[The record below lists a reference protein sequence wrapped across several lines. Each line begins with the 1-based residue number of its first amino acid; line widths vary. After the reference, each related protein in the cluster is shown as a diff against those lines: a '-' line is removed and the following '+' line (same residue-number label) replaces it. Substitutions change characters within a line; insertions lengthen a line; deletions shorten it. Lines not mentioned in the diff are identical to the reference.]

1 MMNVQIGLACLLVG
15 LGVGMIYGREEKANG
30 PVFVTE
36 GEVFDGQVTMLDK
49 FVEACLAQDATACAD
64 LYTEDTVY
72 MVQNQ
77 PTLEGYDEV
86 LNSYQALFSEN
97 DLAEI
102 EMAEPVQQVLSMGD
116 FAVVRGSGFNIT
128 ITDGVSEKES
138 YKWLILS
145 QRQANGSWKILWD
158 IYNYDDDYM
167 Q

>member
-1 MMNVQIGLACLLVG
+1 
-15 LGVGMIYGREEKANG
+15 MIYGREEKAEG

-77 PTLEGYDEV
+77 PALEGYDEV

-97 DLAEI
+97 RSAEI

-116 FAVVRGSGFNIT
+116 FAVVRGSGYNIT
-128 ITDGVSEKES
+128 MTDGVSEKES

-145 QRQANGSWKILWD
+145 QRQTDGSWKMLWD
-158 IYNYDDDYM
+158 ICNYDDDYTR
-167 Q
+167 

>member
-1 MMNVQIGLACLLVG
+1 MKNVQTGLACLLLG
-15 LGVGMIYGREEKANG
+15 LGVGMIYGREEKAEG

-77 PTLEGYDEV
+77 PALEGYDEV

-97 DLAEI
+97 RSAEI

-116 FAVVRGSGFNIT
+116 FAVVRGSGYNIT
-128 ITDGVSEKES
+128 MTDGVSEKDS

-145 QRQANGSWKILWD
+145 QRQTDGSWKMLWD
-158 IYNYDDDYM
+158 IYNYDDDYTR
-167 Q
+167 

>member
-1 MMNVQIGLACLLVG
+1 MKNVQTGLVCLLLG
-15 LGVGMIYGREEKANG
+15 LGVGIIYGREEKSEG

-49 FVEACLAQDATACAD
+49 FVESFLARDATACAD

-77 PTLEGYDEV
+77 PALEGYDEV

-97 DLAEI
+97 RSAEI

-116 FAVVRGSGFNIT
+116 FAVVRGSGYNIT
-128 ITDGVSEKES
+128 MTDGVSEKES

>member
-1 MMNVQIGLACLLVG
+1 
-15 LGVGMIYGREEKANG
+15 MIYGREEKAEG

-36 GEVFDGQVTMLDK
+36 GEVFDGQVTMLDR

-77 PTLEGYDEV
+77 PALEGYDEV

-97 DLAEI
+97 RSAEI

-116 FAVVRGSGFNIT
+116 FAVVRGSGYNIT
-128 ITDGVSEKES
+128 MTDGVSEKES

-145 QRQANGSWKILWD
+145 QRQTDGSWKMLWD
-158 IYNYDDDYM
+158 ICNYDDDYTR
-167 Q
+167 